1 MSFSRFWDRLKACIR
16 EIALE
21 AVQKEIKMKWMMF
34 FLATFIT
41 AGCATNTGIGV
52 FSGAGVG
59 AGVGGLVGG
68 GGGALIGTAAGAL
81 TGGLLGA
88 TLDEQDRK
96 VVNRSSPRTLERM
109 QKKEPLT
116 LNDIIQLSQV
126 GVSDETIIQYLQE
139 TKSIYHLTLTQIRR
153 LQDAGVSE
161 KIIEFMEESGR

>member
-1 MSFSRFWDRLKACIR
+1 MHLIT
-16 EIALE
+16 ILLTTAL
-21 AVQKEIKMKWMMF
+21 
-34 FLATFIT
+34 TT
-41 AGCATNTGIGV
+41 GCATNTGIGL

-59 AGVGGLVGG
+59 AGVGGLLGG

-96 VVNRSSPRTLERM
+96 VVNRSSPRTLDRM
-109 QKKEPLT
+109 QRNEPLT

-139 TKSIYHLTLTQIRR
+139 TKSIYNLTQTQIRR
-153 LQDAGVSE
+153 LQDAGVSDRV
-161 KIIEFMEESGR
+161 IQCMEESGK